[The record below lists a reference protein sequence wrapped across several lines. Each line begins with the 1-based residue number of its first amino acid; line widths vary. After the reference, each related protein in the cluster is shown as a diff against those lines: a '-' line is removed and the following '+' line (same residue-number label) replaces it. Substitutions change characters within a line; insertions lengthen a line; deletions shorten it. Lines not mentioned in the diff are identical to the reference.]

1 MFDAQDCKTSDDYC
15 TDEGEKGEDDKED
28 IVIKDCS
35 ACFVSAYTLLKLSL
49 STREQFDTKEDPGK
63 YFAVRLS
70 HFVVHIEASL
80 KA

>member
-1 MFDAQDCKTSDDYC
+1 MFDAQDCKTIDDYC

-49 STREQFDTKEDPGK
+49 AT
-63 YFAVRLS
+63 
-70 HFVVHIEASL
+70 
-80 KA
+80 